1 MVSRGGNCCCCIST
15 ALTWVTQP
23 LTQSYHTHNKLNED
37 PKGLTKIFHSFSH
50 LFWRWSLTAFLPP
63 EQLRDMPKGVIAPTA
78 KSLFVRLLRMQTGP
92 ESQLKCRAMQ
102 LSISR
107 VTNEPQHVLCL
118 WWVLCKCK
126 ASVLNWSSDLLW
138 KHFNFH
144 ILLTTGF
151 KCFVLAPVNRGKRRD
166 KPRGEA
172 KHT

>member
-1 MVSRGGNCCCCIST
+1 MI
-15 ALTWVTQP
+15 L
-23 LTQSYHTHNKLNED
+23 D
-37 PKGLTKIFHSFSH
+37 
-50 LFWRWSLTAFLPP
+50 WSETAFLPP

-92 ESQLKCRAMQ
+92 ESQLKCRARQ

-107 VTNEPQHVLCL
+107 VTDEPQHVLCL

-138 KHFNFH
+138 KHFSFH

-151 KCFVLAPVNRGKRRD
+151 KCFVLAPVNRGKRQTKSWSRTYVTKNSTVVRVFPVNVAWLETESRD
-166 KPRGEA
+166 EDVYWSHLLTPA
-172 KHT
+172 PASPTSNIFSVIW